1 MMSAEGPYVAAII
14 ARLPDAAFNLAAYG
28 VAFAFAWLSESPIMM
43 LLTASN
49 TLVHDRGS
57 FLAMRRFAYMLVAMV
72 TAFMVIA
79 ITPPVFGFVTG
90 TVLGLPPQ
98 VAELLRVAM
107 PFLIPWP
114 GAIGYR
120 RFYQGLLVRRGLTRR
135 VAYGTV
141 IRLTAMSVT
150 AAGLALGTSLHGVT
164 IGACALSSG
173 VLFEAAASRFM
184 ARHVVAAILAEPAD
198 VVSVPITQRSILHFY
213 YPLAMTSMI
222 SMVTGPMLTF
232 FMGRSRLPVESL
244 AALPVVQNLVFS
256 FRSGGV
262 AFQEVG
268 VALSGRNHEHEREVG
283 RAALVLGSATS
294 AALGLIL
301 FTPLAT
307 VWFSQIA
314 GLPPDLASLALL
326 PARLLV
332 ITPALEYWLSFQ
344 RSRFILNRQT
354 RFITI
359 ATAIEVGTLALT
371 LAICVGSLSMI
382 GVVAGSCALLAG
394 RLSSNGFL
402 FAARAAPPQPSLR
415 DAPLD
420 DRQHEMRGEL
430 G

>member
-49 TLVHDRGS
+49 TLVHDRTS
-57 FLAMRRFAYMLVAMV
+57 FLALRRFAYVLIAMV
-72 TAFMVIA
+72 TLFMIIA
-79 ITPPVFGFVTG
+79 VSPPTFGFITG

-98 VAELLRVAM
+98 VTALLRVAM

-150 AAGLALGTSLHGVT
+150 GAALALATPLQGVT

-173 VLFEAAASRFM
+173 VVCEAIASRWM
-184 ARHVVAAILAEPAD
+184 ARHVVTALLAEPVD
-198 VVSVPITQRSILHFY
+198 VTPVPMTQMSVLRFY

-222 SMVTGPMLTF
+222 SMVTGPILTF
-232 FMGRSRLPVESL
+232 FMGRSRMPLESL
-244 AALPVVQNLVFS
+244 AALPVVQNLVFA

-262 AFQEVG
+262 AFQEVS
-268 VALSGRNHEHEREVG
+268 VALSGKNHEHEREVG
-283 RAALVLGSATS
+283 RASVILAAGSAT
-294 AALGLIL
+294 ALALML
-301 FTPLAT
+301 FTPLANWWLRG
-307 VWFSQIA
+307 VS
-314 GLPPDLASLALL
+314 GLSPELAAFALL

-332 ITPALEYWLSFQ
+332 ALPALEYFLSFQ

-354 RFITI
+354 RFVTI
-359 ATAIEVGTLALT
+359 ATAIEVTGLAVTLAVC
-371 LAICVGSLSMI
+371 IGHFNMV
-382 GVVAGSCALLAG
+382 GVVAGSVALMAG
-394 RLSSNGFL
+394 RLSSNAFL
-402 FAARAAPPQPSLR
+402 LVARSAPVVTERFQKVR
-415 DAPLD
+415 E
-420 DRQHEMRGEL
+420 RRW
-430 G
+430 